1 MHRGGDRDACPRCG
15 GVVFEA
21 EKAATSS
28 KGNPFHAKCL
38 TCAACAKRLD
48 PGSVCA
54 GPGADPGTIWTNP
67 TWILIL
73 EYVADNIIM
82 IQNVESQFRAFANQ
96 VMCC

>member
-82 IQNVESQFRAFANQ
+82 IQNVESQFRAFANR
-96 VMCC
+96 VMC